1 MSDAVFNH
9 VLRTMDD
16 DTRHAALREADRVT
30 VAVKD
35 IMAREG
41 EATSHVLFP
50 ETAVI
55 STLTEYRDGSVIEM
69 ANVGR
74 EACTGLNLLLGSPAQ
89 LTTEEIQVGG
99 EVWRLPAEA
108 FRSLVACDAGF
119 LRAVQAAAQSVVFQV
134 MISGAC
140 NGAHSASQR
149 LARWLLTMR
158 DRSGSEELPLTQDF
172 LASMLGL
179 RRSTVTEVA
188 QSFREDDLIHY
199 VRGAVRVIDP
209 AGLEARSC
217 ECYRRVKNANE
228 RLLPKP

>member
-1 MSDAVFNH
+1 MSEPVFNR
-9 VLRTMDD
+9 VLRTMNDA
-16 DTRHAALREADRVT
+16 TRRAALQEADRVT
-30 VAVKD
+30 VSVGD
-35 IMAREG
+35 VVAREG
-41 EATSHVLFP
+41 ETASHVLFP

-74 EACTGLNLLLGSPAQ
+74 EACTGLGLLLGSPTH
-89 LTTEEIQVGG
+89 LTTEDIQVSGD
-99 EVWRLPAEA
+99 VWRLPAHA
-108 FRSLVACDAGF
+108 FRSLVGSNDGF

-158 DRSGSEELPLTQDF
+158 DRSGSDALPLTQDF
-172 LASMLGL
+172 LASVLGL
-179 RRSTVTEVA
+179 RRSTVTEAA
-188 QSFREDDLIHY
+188 QAFRDDGLIHY
-199 VRGAVRVIDP
+199 VRGTIRIVDP

-217 ECYRRVKNANE
+217 ECYRRVRNATE
-228 RLLPKP
+228 RLLPEA

>member
-1 MSDAVFNH
+1 
-9 VLRTMDD
+9 MDD
-16 DTRHAALREADRVT
+16 DTRQAALREADRVT
-30 VAVKD
+30 LGMRD
-35 IMAREG
+35 IVAREG

-74 EACTGLNLLLGSPAQ
+74 EACTGLNLLLGSPTQ

-99 EVWRLPAEA
+99 EAWRLPAQT
-108 FRSLVACDAGF
+108 FRSLVSSDDGF
-119 LRAVQAAAQSVVFQV
+119 QRAVQAAAQSVVFQV
-134 MISGAC
+134 MVSGAC
-140 NGAHSASQR
+140 NGAHSAGQR

-158 DRSGSEELPLTQDF
+158 DRSGSDELPLTQDF
-172 LASMLGL
+172 LASVLGL

-188 QSFREDDLIHY
+188 QAFRAENLIHY
-199 VRGAVRVIDP
+199 VRGAVHVVD
-209 AGLEARSC
+209 AKGLEARSC
-217 ECYRRVKNANE
+217 ECYRRVKTANA